1 MVKKIRLIEDEV
13 SDEKMDAN
21 DMQKQFLELTK
32 SMDWKLWELL
42 QTMQRLEKGLTVVDE
57 ESVEKTTKTDAKI
70 TKTKK

>member
-21 DMQKQFLELTK
+21 DMQKQFLELAK